1 MKRHQ
6 ETLSAHY
13 LHIAKWK
20 KPVWKAT
27 YSMIPTKEKVKLWR

>member
-6 ETLSAHY
+6 ETLSAYY

-20 KPVWKAT
+20 KPVWKG
-27 YSMIPTKEKVKLWR
+27 YLQYDSN